1 MRKVIAVDIGRC
13 LACKSCE
20 IACAVAH
27 SASGRLEEA
36 AVEQPKPQKRVTV
49 EAAGEFAVPMQC
61 RHCEDAPCIAVCPTG
76 AIYRH
81 KADTPVLIEQAR
93 CIGCKYCIVVCPF
106 GVIDAESRGKA
117 VVKCD
122 FCIERSKA
130 GKEPA
135 CVEAC
140 PTKALKLVGEKEL
153 TADKRRLAA
162 QQLACQAYGGL
173 VVSVQNLAPASLD
186 WAQARPEQGRGDG
199 PVAGVA
205 SATARCAGRGAGA
218 EAKQENPQ

>member
-1 MRKVIAVDIGRC
+1 MRKVITVDIGRC

-27 SASGRLEEA
+27 SASGRLEES
-36 AVEQPKPQKRVTV
+36 VTEQPKPQKRVTV

-61 RHCEDAPCIAVCPTG
+61 RHCEDAPCVAVCPTG

-81 KADTPVLIEQAR
+81 KADSPVLIEQAR

-106 GVIDAESRGKA
+106 GVIDASSDGKA

-122 FCIERSKA
+122 LCIERTKG

-140 PTKALKLVGEKEL
+140 PTKALKLVSEKEL
-153 TADKRRLAA
+153 AADKRRLAA
-162 QQLACQAYGGL
+162 RQL
-173 VVSVQNLAPASLD
+173 VVSIQNLAP
-186 WAQARPEQGRGDG
+186 GFTRGLPSD
-199 PVAGVA
+199 
-205 SATARCAGRGAGA
+205 SNQ
-218 EAKQENPQ
+218 AKQQENTQ